1 MVIIR
6 RQVNPSLDAW
16 QIRSSQ
22 RMGRPFICL
31 INSEPLSIFNH
42 QKGNEINNLMMPATP
57 PPPAHTHTHVRTLK
71 TILMSKCQ
79 FIVGLIM
86 STGKGIFVIYD
97 QIIIYDISENKGGFF
112 YCLIRGSCSL
122 SFNSACSV
130 VSLLNHTVRRG
141 FTLFHRGLG
150 LSFHSSHT
158 SDLNLQCRACVPP
171 LYSPCGSAP
180 PLLSLTRIASIL
192 ALVKLTSSLNYANK
206 AVVICICTARWHVAL
221 GVGVEG
227 GGGRVGVGSRFG
239 IHSCGEGS

>member
-1 MVIIR
+1 MIKLLFMIYQKTR
-6 RQVNPSLDAW
+6 R
-16 QIRSSQ
+16 
-22 RMGRPFICL
+22 F
-31 INSEPLSIFNH
+31 
-42 QKGNEINNLMMPATP
+42 
-57 PPPAHTHTHVRTLK
+57 
-71 TILMSKCQ
+71 
-79 FIVGLIM
+79 
-86 STGKGIFVIYD
+86 
-97 QIIIYDISENKGGFF
+97 FF
-112 YCLIRGSCSL
+112 YLMRGSYSL

-158 SDLNLQCRACVPP
+158 SDLNLQCRACMPP

-227 GGGRVGVGSRFG
+227 GGGRVGVGSQFG